1 MSHSAADAGGHAD
14 PGGLGAGHDDGGERA
29 TVGAPGGRS
38 RAELGIA
45 ALLGVAGVVV
55 LWDASRITV
64 PYSVS
69 DVVGPKT
76 MPVIIGSLLVVSAVL
91 LAVNVLRGG
100 SGQAEEGEDVDL
112 SHPTDWKT
120 VLPLIG
126 FFVLNI
132 VLIDPLGW
140 VLSGTIMFWGSVWS
154 LGSRHYVRDGL
165 VSLVLAVGTF
175 YGFYLGLGIHL
186 PAGILAGIL

>member
-1 MSHSAADAGGHAD
+1 VSHSAADAGGHAD
-14 PGGLGAGHDDGGERA
+14 PGGIGAGHDDGGDHTA
-29 TVGAPGGRS
+29 VVAPGRRS

-45 ALLGVAGVVV
+45 ALLGAVGAVV

-76 MPVIIGSLLVVSAVL
+76 MPVLVGSLLVLTAVL

-100 SGQAEEGEDVDL
+100 HGEAEEGEDVDL

-132 VLIDPLGW
+132 VLIGPLGW
-140 VLSGTIMFWGSVWS
+140 VISGSIMFWGSVWS

-165 VSLVLAVGTF
+165 VSVVLAVGTF

>member
-14 PGGLGAGHDDGGERA
+14 PGGIGAGHDDGGDHTA
-29 TVGAPGGRS
+29 VVAPGRRS

-45 ALLGVAGVVV
+45 ALLGAVGAVV

-76 MPVIIGSLLVVSAVL
+76 MPVLVGSLLVLTAVL

-100 SGQAEEGEDVDL
+100 HGEAEEGEDVDL

-132 VLIDPLGW
+132 VLIGPLGW
-140 VLSGTIMFWGSVWS
+140 VISGSIMFWGSVWS

-165 VSLVLAVGTF
+165 VSVVLAVGTF